1 VGSDGAGAV
10 TAGPDIFLSYNREDQ
25 ATAQRFAEAFE
36 QEGFSVWWDATLRS
50 GEAYDQVTEEA
61 LRGAKAVV
69 VLWSR
74 KSVISRWVRA
84 EATLADRNRSLV
96 PARIEAC
103 DLPIMF
109 ELTQTADLSRW
120 TGTASDPAWRL
131 FLADVRRF
139 VGNVSQQ
146 PSPTPQADPASAS
159 RAGKPAIAILP
170 FVNRSGLSEDDI
182 FADDM
187 VEDISTALSS
197 RPKAKVVSSRAS
209 AGYRNK
215 AWNPREVGR
224 ELGVSYLLEG
234 NVRRIGEDLRV
245 TAQLVEAESGNI
257 LWTQTF
263 DRPLSEIAAL
273 QDALVSEVAGHLTAQ
288 VEMAEQAQALGK
300 AGNFTAREAIV
311 RANAISGGYGTSTGR
326 EVAIV
331 EAKRAVT
338 INPNDAVAYSTLASL
353 QAHLLHCRGG
363 DDAVLRQ
370 EIADNIARA
379 RAIDPYNPDVVIGL
393 AITSV
398 WAGKIQDALLLAE
411 RAVAEHP
418 GFDNAHFAL
427 GMALTMLGR
436 SDEAISELAAVEQL
450 APSSTWGHWCAL
462 WQSFAHL
469 RAGRLDRAAKEI
481 ERAQHIM
488 LNGESLVQAMLCRAL
503 QDDWAGA
510 HEALHQLHEIEPSMS
525 GAVVAYQIRYI
536 YGQSDATADYV
547 ATVRK
552 LWDEHASESGP
563 A

>member
-1 VGSDGAGAV
+1 V

-84 EATLADRNRSLV
+84 EATLADRNRTFV
-96 PARIEAC
+96 PARIELC

-109 ELTQTADLSRW
+109 ELTQTADLSHW

-146 PSPTPQADPASAS
+146 PSPTPSTDPASTL

-170 FVNRSGLSEDDI
+170 FVNRSGLSEDDL

-187 VEDISTALSS
+187 VEDISAALAL
-197 RPKAKVVSSRAS
+197 RRTAKVVSSRAS
-209 AGYRNK
+209 ASYRNK

-224 ELGVSYLLEG
+224 DLGVSYLLEG
-234 NVRRIGEDLRV
+234 NVRRVGEHLRV

-257 LWTQTF
+257 LWTQKF

-273 QDALVSEVAGHLTAQ
+273 QDALVAEVAGHLTSQ
-288 VEMAEQAQALGK
+288 VEIAEQAQALGK
-300 AGNFTAREAIV
+300 AGHFTAREAIV
-311 RANAISGGYGTSTGR
+311 RANAISASYGTSIGR
-326 EVAIV
+326 EASVS

-338 INPNDAVAYSTLASL
+338 INPEGALAYSTLASL
-353 QAHLLHCRGG
+353 QAHLLHYRGG
-363 DDAVLRQ
+363 DDPALRQ
-370 EIADNIARA
+370 EIIDNVARA
-379 RAIDPYNPDVVIGL
+379 RAIDPYNPDVLVGL

-398 WAGKIQDALLLAE
+398 WIGKIQDALLLAE

-418 GFDNAHFAL
+418 GFDNARFAL

-436 SDEAISELAAVEQL
+436 SDEAIAELAAAEQL
-450 APSSTWGHWCAL
+450 APSSSWSHWCAL
-462 WQSFAHL
+462 WRSFAHL
-469 RAGRLDRAAKEI
+469 RAGRLDRAAEEI
-481 ERAQHIM
+481 ERALHVM
-488 LNGESLVQAMLCRAL
+488 LAGESLIQAMLCRAL
-503 QDDWAGA
+503 QGDWSGA
-510 HEALHQLHEIEPSMS
+510 HEALRQLREIEPGLSE
-525 GAVVAYQIRYI
+525 AHIAYQIRYI
-536 YGQSDATADYV
+536 YGPSDAAADYV
-547 ATVRK
+547 VTIRK
-552 LWDEHASESGP
+552 LWDEHAGEGKP
-563 A
+563 V